1 MKIFAAFLSLCSAN
15 NDLHTDGV
23 LDFDGQDFKSLS
35 RKEQENLLEKIFDK
49 MDTKRDGLVDRQEML
64 DWTWHIEKKYMT
76 EDVDNWVSIWT
87 RGRFLF
93 NGVLF
98 RNIEGFTA

>member
-23 LDFDGQDFKSLS
+23 LDLDGQDFKSLS
-35 RKEQENLLEKIFDK
+35 RQEQETLLEKIFDK

-64 DWTWHIEKKYMT
+64 DWTWHIEKKYMS
-76 EDVDNWVSIWT
+76 EDVDNWVRKPQKKT
-87 RGRFLF
+87 
-93 NGVLF
+93 
-98 RNIEGFTA
+98 IEFSST